1 MSGYN
6 FAAGPSALPEPVWR
20 RAREELFARDACGAC
35 LLERPFS
42 GDGFR
47 AVAAEAEARLRELLA
62 VPEDYAVLFLA
73 GGAMAQFGLL
83 PMNLLGGREVAA
95 YVDSGYWAGR
105 AMNEAAAG
113 CRVHVAA
120 RAREEDGRLY
130 LPPPEIWDIDPHAAY
145 CHYTANETAQGLEFH
160 RLPPQGPVPLVADT
174 SSSILSRPVD
184 VAGHGAIY
192 ASAQK
197 NIGPAGL
204 TLVIVRRDLLARAA
218 DHLPGPFSY
227 RVQAR
232 EHSLYST
239 PPMFEIALANLVFE
253 WLLEQGGVTA
263 MAAASAAKSAAVYA
277 AIDRAEGFYRGLA
290 ARADRSRM
298 NVCFHLADA
307 ALTERFLA
315 DAEAAGLH
323 NLKGHGR
330 VGGVRASLYNALPP
344 AGAQALA
351 AFMDEFAR
359 CHG

>member
-1 MSGYN
+1 MGFN
-6 FAAGPSALPEPVWR
+6 FAAGPSALPDEVWR
-20 RAREELFARDACGAC
+20 RAREALFVRDACGSC

-47 AVAAEAEARLRELLA
+47 AVAAQAQARLRELLA
-62 VPEDYAVLFLA
+62 VPDDYAVLFLA

-83 PMNLLGGREVAA
+83 PLNLLGGREAAA

-105 AMNEAAAG
+105 AVGEAAAV
-113 CRVHVAA
+113 CRVQVAA
-120 RAREEDGRLY
+120 RAREQDGRLY
-130 LPPPEIWDIDPHAAY
+130 LPPPEIWAIDPDAAY
-145 CHYTANETAQGLEFH
+145 CHYTANETAQGVEFH
-160 RLPPQGPVPLVADT
+160 RLPPPGPVPLVADM
-174 SSSILSRPVD
+174 SSSILSRPAD

-204 TLVIVRRDLLARAA
+204 TLVIVRRDLLERAA
-218 DHLPGPFSY
+218 AHLPGPFSY

-263 MAAASAAKSAAVYA
+263 MAASSALKSAAVYGA
-277 AIDRAEGFYRGLA
+277 MDRAPGFYRGLA

-298 NVCFHLADA
+298 NVCFHLPDA

-315 DAEAAGLH
+315 DAEAEGLH

-330 VGGVRASLYNALPP
+330 VGGVRASLYNALS
-344 AGAQALA
+344 ADAAQALA
-351 AFMDEFAR
+351 GFMDEFVR
-359 CHG
+359 RHG

>member
-1 MSGYN
+1 MGYN

-20 RAREELFARDACGAC
+20 RAREELFVRDACGSC
-35 LLERPFS
+35 LLERPFT

-47 AVAAEAEARLRELLA
+47 AVAAQAEARLRELLA
-62 VPEDYAVLFLA
+62 VPDDYAVLFLA

-83 PMNLLGGREVAA
+83 PLNLLGGREAAA

-105 AMNEAAAG
+105 AMGEAATV
-113 CRVHVAA
+113 CRVRLAA
-120 RAREEDGRLY
+120 RAAERDGRLH
-130 LPPPEIWDIDPHAAY
+130 LPLPEDWDIPPDAAY

-160 RLPPQGPVPLVADT
+160 RLPPAGLVPLVADM

-197 NIGPAGL
+197 NIGPAGM
-204 TLVIVRRDLLARAA
+204 TLVIVCHDLLERAA
-218 DHLPGPFSY
+218 APLPGPFSY

-239 PPMFEIALANLVFE
+239 PPLFEIALANLVFE

-263 MAAASAAKSAAVYA
+263 MAAASAAKNAAVYGA
-277 AIDRAEGFYRGLA
+277 MDRAPDFYRGLA

-298 NVCFHLADA
+298 NVCFHLPDA
-307 ALTERFLA
+307 TLTEHFLA

-323 NLKGHGR
+323 HLKGHGR
-330 VGGVRASLYNALPP
+330 VGGVRASLYNALPVD
-344 AGAQALA
+344 AAQALA
-351 AFMDEFAR
+351 GFMDEFAR
-359 CHG
+359 RHG